1 MHYEE
6 HAPPAELGDLV
17 HRIWLLRGATASGV
31 APFQRAMPDGRA
43 ELIFNLADPFES
55 RDGSGSRL
63 QPLALLV
70 GPNRRAM
77 QIRPTGAVDLVG
89 VRFRPEALSTWLRVG
104 GGEVVDQ
111 AYPLGELPV
120 RLDRTLPEQLAEEP
134 DPAARL
140 GILRQHLTLA
150 SPRHGGDRRLRA
162 AVDLALADG
171 RARPAAI
178 AEAVGMSYR
187 QLSRI
192 FRERLGFG
200 PKPLVRLGRFQRVL
214 RALESQARR
223 PLAAVALRAGYFDQA
238 HLTRDFRLF
247 AGIPPARYLR
257 EAREL
262 ARHFIADL
270 EAGPATNGGFFQDP
284 DPGRP

>member
-6 HAPPAELGDLV
+6 HAPPAELRHLV
-17 HRIWLLRGATASGV
+17 HRIWTLRGAKASG
-31 APFQRAMPDGRA
+31 AASFQRAMPDGRA
-43 ELIFNLADPFES
+43 ELIFNLADPFEC
-55 RDGSGSRL
+55 RDGDICRV

-70 GPNRRAM
+70 GPSRRAM

-89 VRFRPEALSTWLRVG
+89 VRFRPEALSAWLRVRG
-104 GGEVVDQ
+104 AEVVDR
-111 AYPLGELPV
+111 ACPLDELPAP
-120 RLDRTLPEQLAEEP
+120 LDRTVQEQLAEEP
-134 DPAARL
+134 DPGVRL
-140 GILRQHLTLA
+140 GIVRRSLTLA
-150 SPRHGGDRRLRA
+150 SPRRGVDRRLGA

-187 QLSRI
+187 QLSRL

-214 RALESQARR
+214 RALDGHSRR
-223 PLAAVALRAGYFDQA
+223 PLAAAAVSAGYFDQA
-238 HLTRDFRLF
+238 HLTREFRLF
-247 AGIPPARYLR
+247 AGVSPARYLQ

-270 EAGPATNGGFFQDP
+270 EAGPSASGEFFQDARR
-284 DPGRP
+284 GRS